1 MGDPVVCRLAS
12 CIKLEISHLLIVVEA
27 IPLSK
32 GIYQFILHVR
42 EMVYLILKS
51 CIISVVAV
59 VHLAFMT
66 NHGEEIV
73 CIQSIRTKVAVKS
86 GCMV

>member
-1 MGDPVVCRLAS
+1 M
-12 CIKLEISHLLIVVEA
+12 E
-27 IPLSK
+27 
-32 GIYQFILHVR
+32 
-42 EMVYLILKS
+42 YLILKS

-73 CIQSIRTKVAVKS
+73 CIQGIRTKVAVKS
-86 GCMV
+86 GYLI